1 MKLRPLVQLILWT
14 FDFLFRL
21 LARARFYGLEN
32 LPQRGPYLMI
42 VNHLSYAD
50 APLVAIGVRSP
61 YMVALAADTYQKN
74 FLFRWLVETVGGV
87 WISRG
92 SGDRGAI
99 KAAVDTLKSGKILG
113 IAPEGTRSKVTHAL
127 MKAKSGAAF
136 IASKAGV
143 PVLPVAV
150 TGTQNIWRDLRR
162 FRRAEVTLTVGPT
175 FTLPPLVGEDK
186 NKQLEEH
193 THEMMCRLAALL
205 PEEYQGVYRGDV
217 RMKEIAGAK
226 HSP

>member
-14 FDFLFRL
+14 FDFLFFI
-21 LARARFYGLEN
+21 LARTRFDGREN
-32 LPQRGPYLMI
+32 LPERGPYLM
-42 VNHLSYAD
+42 VTNHLSYAD

-61 YMVALAADTYQKN
+61 QMVALAADTYQKN
-74 FLFRWLVETVGGV
+74 PLFRWLVETVGGV
-87 WISRG
+87 WINRG

-99 KAAVDTLKSGKILG
+99 KAAVDTLKAGKILG

-143 PVLPVAV
+143 PVVPIAV
-150 TGTQNIWRDLRR
+150 TGTQNIWRDLKRL
-162 FRRAEVTLTVGPT
+162 RRAEVTFTIGPT
-175 FTLPPLVGEDK
+175 FTLPPLDGNDK

-193 THEMMCRLAALL
+193 TREMMCHIAALL
-205 PEEYQGVYRGDV
+205 PVDYRGAYLGDP
-217 RMKEIAGAK
+217 RIEEIK
-226 HSP
+226 KISDS